1 MIYDAYVAEPG
12 PSGNPCRYPHPPP
25 RRRGFTGWKRS
36 ATLATEQRSWPSRG
50 ELKSAAAVQKVKKPC
65 EYRLNALAGRL
76 KRWATCGLQWRLS
89 VSRVTLAIAAT
100 LSSIFFALPAFAAEK
115 MPTPSFPKPWQLG
128 FQNPVTPV
136 AEQMMDL
143 HNFLLWIITAITLF
157 VLALILICIFRFN
170 ERANPVPAKWSHN
183 TLLEVIW
190 TAVPVLILV
199 VIAIPSYRLLY
210 YMDRVEEADMTI
222 KVIGNQWFWSYEL
235 PDYDISFDSL
245 ALPDDQIDVAAGQ
258 YRQLETDTH
267 VVLPVDTTIRI
278 LFTSNDVIHAWAVPA
293 FGVKLD
299 NTPGRINETWTRVTQ
314 EGRYYGQCSE
324 LCGVEHSLMPIVV
337 DVVSKE
343 KFQQYV
349 ERQQAGIAPAS
360 NTQVAVAR

>member
-1 MIYDAYVAEPG
+1 M
-12 PSGNPCRYPHPPP
+12 
-25 RRRGFTGWKRS
+25 
-36 ATLATEQRSWPSRG
+36 
-50 ELKSAAAVQKVKKPC
+50 
-65 EYRLNALAGRL
+65 
-76 KRWATCGLQWRLS
+76 
-89 VSRVTLAIAAT
+89 SRVTLAIAAT

-299 NTPGRINETWTRVTQ
+299 NTPGAHKRDLDSGYTRGPLLRAMFRAVR
-314 EGRYYGQCSE
+314 GRTLPYAHCRGR
-324 LCGVEHSLMPIVV
+324 
-337 DVVSKE
+337 
-343 KFQQYV
+343 
-349 ERQQAGIAPAS
+349 RQQREIP
-360 NTQVAVAR
+360 TVR